1 MRVITYGTYDLFHEG
16 HRRLLERAR
25 ALGDYLIVGVT
36 TEAYDES
43 RGKLN
48 VRQSLMERVKN
59 VLDSGLA
66 DEVIIEEYDGQ
77 KINDIQKH
85 HVDIFAIGSDWLGKF
100 DYLRDY
106 CEVTYLE
113 RTKGVSSTQL
123 RNEDAGTLRIGV
135 VGAGR
140 ISHRFV
146 DESRFVSGVE
156 VTSVFSRS
164 AETREG
170 FAAQHELEKY
180 ASTYQELLD
189 QVDAVYVATP
199 HDSHYQY
206 AREAILAKKHVL
218 CEKPMTLSL
227 AETQELF
234 ELAQEHDVVL
244 MEAIKTAFAPGF
256 ARLIAVARSGSIGQI
271 RAVDATFTKLESKN
285 AREFDPAVGGGAL
298 SELASYPLLAIAK
311 LLGTED
317 TSARCTSFID
327 QNGVDY
333 FSRIELGYDHAIG
346 TATVGLGVKS
356 EGDLIVSGT
365 RGYIYVP
372 APWWKTEYFELRFEN
387 PALNK
392 RHYVK
397 FDGDGLR
404 YEIVE
409 FYNLIHAGNHE
420 SFRLRRA
427 ESEWITQKIEGAR
440 SDAQRVSDS

>member
-25 ALGDYLIVGVT
+25 DLGDYLIVGVT

-85 HVDIFAIGSDWLGKF
+85 NIDIFAIGSDWLGKF
-100 DYLRDY
+100 DYLSDY
-106 CEVTYLE
+106 CEVVYLE

-123 RNEDAGTLRIGV
+123 RNEDSGTMRFGI

-146 DESRFVSGVE
+146 MESLFVSGVE
-156 VTSVFSRS
+156 VTSVYSRS
-164 AETREG
+164 AERREA
-170 FAAQHELEKY
+170 FAEQHELDSV
-180 ASTYQELLD
+180 ANSYQELLD

-199 HDSHYQY
+199 HESHFEY

-218 CEKPMTLSL
+218 CEKPLTLTL
-227 AETQELF
+227 AETQTLF
-234 ELAQEHDVVL
+234 DLADEHGVVL

-271 RAVDATFTKLESKN
+271 RAVDATFTKLEKPTG
-285 AREFDPAVGGGAL
+285 REFDPTLGGGSI

-311 LLGTED
+311 LLGTD
-317 TSARCTSFID
+317 NTSSRCTSFVNED
-327 QNGVDY
+327 GVDY
-333 FSRIELGYDHAIG
+333 FSRIELGFEHAIA

-356 EGDLIVSGT
+356 EGDLVVSGT

-372 APWWKTEYFELRFEN
+372 APWWKTEYFEVRFED
-387 PALNK
+387 PSLHK
-392 RHYVK
+392 RQYVK

-409 FYNLIHAGNHE
+409 FCNLIHTKRKE
-420 SFRLRRA
+420 SFRLRRV
-427 ESEWITQKIEGAR
+427 ESEWISATIEHAR
-440 SDAQRVSDS
+440 AEAHQVADL